1 MSEAPSALVPIGS
14 NVTSANSTLRVLVKT
29 PGSEVLVFP
38 YRDDPENYPDSAALL
53 RCQTT
58 CRIELPRGHYS
69 LRVVTSDAEVSYAD
83 FTLNSARWVAV
94 APAQQVTRDVGFT
107 LGLVGAVA
115 TVLGG
120 AMLGELI
127 CDSCSKTTRKLVG
140 GLSLGLGIP
149 MLGLGAS
156 MYVAYRKA
164 SVEDQVYTQSA
175 SCSRQLAI
183 GATWLF

>member
-1 MSEAPSALVPIGS
+1 LVPTGS
-14 NVTSANSTLRVLVKT
+14 NVTGASSTLRVLVKT

-38 YRDDPENYPDSAALL
+38 YRDDPEIYSDSAALL

-58 CRIELPRGHYS
+58 CRVELPRGHYS
-69 LRVVTSDAEVSYAD
+69 LRVVTSEAEVSYTD
-83 FTLNSARWVAV
+83 LTLNSAQWVAV
-94 APAQQVTRDVGFT
+94 TPAQQVTRDVGFT

-120 AMLGELI
+120 ATLGELI
-127 CDSCSKTTRKLVG
+127 CDTCSKTTRKLVG

-156 MYVAYRKA
+156 MYIAYRKA
-164 SVEDQVYTQSA
+164 SVEEQVYTQSA
-175 SCSRQLAI
+175 ARPRQLAI
-183 GATWLF
+183 GASWQF